1 MISAPSSASRSGSR
15 FDLPVNLTAISFSY
29 LRARPLATALNLLLL
44 ALGIATITVLLLAT
58 SQLEERMGR
67 DARGIDLVAGA
78 KGSPMQL
85 VLSSV
90 FHIDAPAGNIPLAD
104 ALALAKNRMVKKA
117 IPLALGDSYRGFRI
131 AGTNHDYPA
140 HYDARISQ
148 GRLWGTPLEAVLGAD
163 VAAASGLAVGA
174 TFSGAHG
181 LEGAGDMHESSPYK
195 VVGILA
201 PSGSVM
207 DRLVLTSVESVW
219 AVHRHGEPGEDP
231 AKLIAD
237 MEEEEKELTA
247 LLIQYSTPLAAAML
261 PRQVNA
267 TATLQAASPAYES
280 ARLFSMIGVGV
291 DVLRAFGF
299 VLVLAAGLSVFIALL
314 NALEDRRYDLA
325 VMRMLGAGRGRLMSL
340 MLIEGAA
347 LSLAGGV
354 AGIALGHLLTEIL
367 GRALGQAKQA
377 AVTGWA
383 WDAREGWL
391 LGLALLVGLAAALLP
406 AWRAYRTDVAPVLA
420 EG

>member
-1 MISAPSSASRSGSR
+1 MTLAG
-15 FDLPVNLTAISFSY
+15 ISFSY

-58 SQLEERMGR
+58 AQLEERMGR

-85 VLSSV
+85 VLAAV

-104 ALALAKNRMVKKA
+104 ALALAKNRAVKKA
-117 IPLALGDSYRGFRI
+117 IPLALGDSFRGYRI
-131 AGTNHDYPA
+131 VGTNHDYPA
-140 HYDARISQ
+140 HYGARIAA
-148 GRLWGTPLEAVLGAD
+148 GRLWQAPLEAVLGAD
-163 VAAASGLAVGA
+163 VAAETKLGVGA

-181 LEGAGDMHESSPYK
+181 IEGGGDMHESAPYR
-195 VVGILA
+195 VVGVLA
-201 PSGSVM
+201 PSGTVI

-237 MEEEEKELTA
+237 MAEEEKELTA
-247 LLIQYSTPLAAAML
+247 LLIQYSTPLAAALL

-267 TATLQAASPAYES
+267 SATLQAASPAYES
-280 ARLFSMIGVGV
+280 ARLFRMIGVGV
-291 DVLRAFGF
+291 DVVRAFGL

-314 NALEDRRYDLA
+314 NALEERRYDLA
-325 VMRMLGAGRGRLMSL
+325 VMRMLGASRGRLMGL
-340 MLIEGAA
+340 MLLEGAA
-347 LSLAGGV
+347 LSLAGGM
-354 AGIALGHLLTEIL
+354 AGIALGHLFTGLL
-367 GRALGQAKQA
+367 GLALGQAKQA

-383 WDAREGWL
+383 WDAREPWL
-391 LGLALLVGLAAALLP
+391 LGLALLVGFAAALLP
-406 AWRAYRTDVAPVLA
+406 AWRAYRGDVAAVLA
-420 EG
+420 QG